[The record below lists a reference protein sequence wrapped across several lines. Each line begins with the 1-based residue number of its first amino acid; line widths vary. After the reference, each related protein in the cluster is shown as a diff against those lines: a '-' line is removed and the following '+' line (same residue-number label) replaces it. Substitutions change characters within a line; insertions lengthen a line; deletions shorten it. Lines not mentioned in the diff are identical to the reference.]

1 MNSFGNK
8 PMLGLSL
15 NPDHVSMVAVNTGQ
29 VRAVAS
35 RELVQPFDLAT
46 LHSYG
51 GGVLDNQIAAIEDL
65 RGRVGEGF
73 NEVAV
78 SLNHGMV
85 LLKKIPV
92 ALGMDSE
99 MIRDQLQWEARQF
112 LVSDADEYIIE
123 SERLPFQNLTGNPMY
138 MMVLVRKKVIDQ
150 VRNLV
155 RGAGLSLHTVDV
167 DVFCDIRALKVNYD
181 FEPDKTTVFTVV
193 DKKDLLIVFI
203 RNGEYYLSHR
213 VLFEDGTG
221 QREPAMTAQLLAKEL
236 KRLVFGHRIGREI
249 EDIHKVFLSGSDSIQ
264 SVLQAFSQAVPIPVE
279 LANPFQRVA
288 VSQAVTQSKDYL
300 RFPERFIS
308 SIGVALRCSQPFV
321 E

>member
-1 MNSFGNK
+1 MKSFGNK

-15 NPDHVSMVAVNTGQ
+15 NPDQISMVAVSMGQ

-35 RELVQPFDLAT
+35 RELVQSFDLAT
-46 LHSYG
+46 LHS
-51 GGVLDNQIAAIEDL
+51 GGVMDNQIAAIEDL
-65 RGRVGEGF
+65 RGRIGEGF
-73 NEVAV
+73 KEVAV

-85 LLKKIPV
+85 MLKTIPV

-99 MIRDQLQWEARQF
+99 MIHDQLQWEARQF
-112 LVSDADEYIIE
+112 LVSDENEFVIE
-123 SERLPFQNLTGNPMY
+123 SERLPFQNMTGNPMY

-167 DVFCDIRALKVNYD
+167 DVFCSIRALKANYD
-181 FEPDKTTVFTVV
+181 FEPDKATVFAAI

-213 VLFEDGTG
+213 VLFEDGG
-221 QREPAMTAQLLAKEL
+221 GSREPAVTAQLLAKEL

-249 EDIHKVFLSGSDSIQ
+249 EDIHKIYLSGSESSQ
-264 SVLQAFSQAVPIPVE
+264 AVLQAFSQSVPIPVE

-288 VSQAVTQSKDYL
+288 VSQTVTESKDYI